1 MIKLNSIV
9 KVLTPFDIAFPLTYE
24 VTAIKND
31 EDKTCTINGENC
43 EDRDFDPIYLEEV

>member
-1 MIKLNSIV
+1 MKIGS
-9 KVLTPFDIAFPLTYE
+9 KVRVLEPFTAAFPLEYE
-24 VTAIKND
+24 VTAIRDD